1 MGRNGDAP
9 EMWRLTTSTVSA
21 TCTEAVPVQESLWK
35 FMPTTTT
42 SRGPAVKII
51 RLFLLPLFLRLFLT
65 PQSTLVVFHLSFLDL
80 LLASHTTN
88 PLWSPLHPTRNQGGY
103 SFFFFFCPFLSLVG
117 WWECFG
123 KVKGKE
129 LKILVSMCCFE

>member
-9 EMWRLTTSTVSA
+9 EMWRLITSTVSA
-21 TCTEAVPVQESLWK
+21 ICTEAVPVQESLWK

-51 RLFLLPLFLRLFLT
+51 SLFLLPLFLT
-65 PQSTLVVFHLSFLDL
+65 PQSTLVPFHLSFLDL
-80 LLASHTTN
+80 LPVSCTTTS
-88 PLWSPLHPTRNQGGY
+88 PLLSPLHPTKNQGGY
-103 SFFFFFCPFLSLVG
+103 NFFPIYESG

-123 KVKGKE
+123 KEQGKE
-129 LKILVSMCCFE
+129 FKILASTCCFE

>member
-9 EMWRLTTSTVSA
+9 EMWRLITSTVSA

-51 RLFLLPLFLRLFLT
+51 SLFLLPLFLT
-65 PQSTLVVFHLSFLDL
+65 PQSTLVPFHLSFLDL
-80 LLASHTTN
+80 LPVSRTTIS
-88 PLWSPLHPTRNQGGY
+88 LLLSPLHPTKNQGGY
-103 SFFFFFCPFLSLVG
+103 NFFPFTSLVG

-123 KVKGKE
+123 KEQGKE
-129 LKILVSMCCFE
+129 FKILASTCCFE

>member
-103 SFFFFFCPFLSLVG
+103 SFFFFFLPFFLCGWLVG
-117 WWECFG
+117 MFW
-123 KVKGKE
+123 KSKGKRIE
-129 LKILVSMCCFE
+129 DIGKYVLF

>member
-35 FMPTTTT
+35 FTPATTT

-51 RLFLLPLFLRLFLT
+51 RLFLLPLVLWLLLT

-80 LLASHTTN
+80 LLVSHTTS

-103 SFFFFFCPFLSLVG
+103 NFFFFLLSLVS
-117 WWECFG
+117 WWERFG

-129 LKILVSMCCFE
+129 LKILVSICCFE